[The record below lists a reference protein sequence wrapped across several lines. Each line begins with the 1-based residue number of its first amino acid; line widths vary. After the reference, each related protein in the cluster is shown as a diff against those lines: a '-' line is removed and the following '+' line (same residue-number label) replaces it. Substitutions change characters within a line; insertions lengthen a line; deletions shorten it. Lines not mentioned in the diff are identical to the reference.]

1 MSHITLRLSDGF
13 PPREHLRSEV
23 KELQRLLTR
32 AGYSVAADGLFGEG
46 TQKVVKK
53 FQLARGLP
61 VDGVVGPATWKAL
74 SSSPGMPSPK
84 PPPPSGGSSG
94 RVDYTSGV
102 VVSSRTL
109 RKKLRAIA
117 KFFNWHITVH
127 HGNRT
132 GSVTGGSK
140 TSLHLSGRA
149 ADFHIKNVSDQ
160 AAFRKLVFH
169 RRKLIA
175 REYELIWHGTGTHTG
190 GPHLHMGHQPG
201 QASEYLEEGTP
212 ASPGGRYSPTR
223 LRN

>member
-1 MSHITLRLSDGF
+1 MSHLTLRLSDGF
-13 PPREHLRSEV
+13 PPKEHLRSEV
-23 KELQRLLTR
+23 KELQRLLAR

-46 TQKVVKK
+46 TEKVVKK

-61 VDGVVGPATWKAL
+61 ADGIVGPATWKAL
-74 SSSPGMPSPK
+74 SSSKPVASP
-84 PPPPSGGSSG
+84 PPPPSGGSRG
-94 RVDYTSGV
+94 RVDYTPGV
-102 VVSSRTL
+102 VVSSSTL
-109 RKKLRAIA
+109 RKKLRSIA

-127 HGNRT
+127 HGNRVQ
-132 GSVTGGSK
+132 SVQGGSS

-169 RRKLIA
+169 RRKLIP

-190 GPHLHMGHQPG
+190 GPHLHMGHQAG
-201 QASEYLEEGTP
+201 QASEYLEEGTL
-212 ASPGGRYSPTR
+212 ASPGGKYSPTR